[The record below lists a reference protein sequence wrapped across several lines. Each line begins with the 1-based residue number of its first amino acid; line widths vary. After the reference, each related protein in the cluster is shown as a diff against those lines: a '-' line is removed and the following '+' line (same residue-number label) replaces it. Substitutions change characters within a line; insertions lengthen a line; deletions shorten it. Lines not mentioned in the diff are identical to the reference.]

1 MVFWYDRNDEKKNL
15 VPAGFYLCYD
25 IHCNHQQHVRKI
37 DVSGKGYLKPCE
49 KCGGTCFW
57 K

>member
-1 MVFWYDRNDEKKNL
+1 MVFWYDSKDKGKNL

-25 IHCNHQQHVRKI
+25 VHCGHQQHVRKI
-37 DVSGKGYLKPCE
+37 KNSDKGYLKPCE
-49 KCGGTCFW
+49 KCGGNCFW